1 MLAGKKI
8 LVTAGPTWVAID
20 RVRVLGSIFTGRT
33 GCVIARKAC
42 DMGAQVKVLL
52 GPGSFVPSPA
62 FEKKIEIVRFHY
74 FEELLSLM
82 RKEASAGK
90 YDAIIHSAAVA
101 DYTPENKSNAKIPSG
116 KSRLTLKL
124 KPTVKIIQKIKQWG
138 PGTFLVQFKLEVD
151 SKEEELINIGYKSM
165 LKNQADIV
173 VVNDLNEMSRSR
185 HGAFIVDQQRR
196 IIRVA
201 TREGLAA
208 KLLEIIAGK
217 VK

>member
-1 MLAGKKI
+1 MI
-8 LVTAGPTWVAID
+8 TAGPTWVAID
-20 RVRVLGSIFTGRT
+20 RVRVLTSIFTGRT
-33 GCVIARKAC
+33 GCVIAKKAR
-42 DMGAQVKVLL
+42 DMGAYVKVLL
-52 GPGSFVPSPA
+52 GAGSFVPSA
-62 FEKKIEIVRFHY
+62 VFEKKVEVVKFHY
-74 FEELLSLM
+74 FDELSKLM
-82 RKEASAGK
+82 RKEISSGK
-90 YDAIIHSAAVA
+90 YDAVIHSAAVA
-101 DYTPENKSNAKIPSG
+101 DYAPENKSDVKIPSG
-116 KSRLTLKL
+116 KSTFVLRL

-138 PGTFLVQFKLEVD
+138 PGIFLVQFKLEVD
-151 SKEEELINIGYKSM
+151 MKEEELINIGYKSM

-173 VVNDLNEMSRSR
+173 VVNDLTEMSKTR

>member
-1 MLAGKKI
+1 
-8 LVTAGPTWVAID
+8 VAID
-20 RVRVLGSIFTGRT
+20 RVRVLTSIFTGRT
-33 GCVIARKAC
+33 GCVIAKKAA
-42 DMGAQVKVLL
+42 DLGAHVKVLL
-52 GPGSFVPSPA
+52 GAGSFVPSPV
-62 FEKKIEIVRFHY
+62 FEKKIEVVKFHY
-74 FEELLSLM
+74 FDELSKLM
-82 RKEASAGK
+82 RKEISGGK
-90 YDAIIHSAAVA
+90 YDAVIHSAAVA
-101 DYTPENKSNAKIPSG
+101 DYAPENKSDVKIPSG
-116 KSRLTLKL
+116 KSTLVIRL

-151 SKEEELINIGYKSM
+151 RKEEDLINIGYKSM

-173 VVNDLNEMSRSR
+173 VVNDLTEMSKTR